1 MEEEK
6 EKTQPTAGDVRK
18 QMWDEGGGET
28 AWLLLS
34 SHPPVLH
41 LPVFL
46 LADPIQQPAGK
57 GVWEM

>member
-6 EKTQPTAGDVRK
+6 EETQTTSGDVRK
-18 QMWDEGGGET
+18 QMWSEGGREIT
-28 AWLLLS
+28 WLLLS
-34 SHPPVLH
+34 SHPPVLY

-46 LADPIQQPAGK
+46 LADPIQQTRGK